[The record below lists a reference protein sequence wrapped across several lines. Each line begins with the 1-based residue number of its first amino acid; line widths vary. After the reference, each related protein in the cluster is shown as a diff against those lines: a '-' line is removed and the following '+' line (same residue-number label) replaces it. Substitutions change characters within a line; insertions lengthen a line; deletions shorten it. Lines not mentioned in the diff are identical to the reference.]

1 MKLASRMGKLP
12 PIPTLAMNTKAN
24 ELRAQGVDVLSFAA
38 GEPDFDTPDHIKEG
52 AIQALRDGHTKYT
65 PVSGILPLRKAI
77 CAWVEEHKG
86 VSYSPEEVIVTV
98 GGKQSVFNALH
109 VLVEEGDEIVIP
121 EPIWVAYAPVATL
134 AGAKVVPVETS
145 EENGFRMTREQ
156 LAAAITD
163 RTKIVVINSPCN
175 PSGCVYSRE
184 EIEGIAEVV
193 LASPQA
199 MVISDEIYGKLLY
212 DGGEH
217 VSIASISPEMR
228 ARTLVL
234 DGFSKTYAM
243 TGWRMGYTCAPR
255 EIVKAMDTLQGQSTS
270 NATSFAQYGGIAAL
284 EGSLDFLKGWLAE
297 YDKRRLAITEGMNSI
312 DGLSVVMPKGAFYV
326 FPRVSDL
333 FGRHG
338 PGGELKNSVDV
349 GLYFL
354 DHAQCAAVPGAGFG
368 DDRYIRF
375 SYATSLETV
384 KEGIERLRA
393 AVSQLG

>member
-65 PVSGILPLRKAI
+65 PVSGILPLREAI

-228 ARTLVL
+228 ARTLLL

-375 SYATSLETV
+375 SYATSLENV

>member
-24 ELRAQGVDVLSFAA
+24 ELRAQGVDILSFAA

-65 PVSGILPLRKAI
+65 PVSGVLPLRKAI

-109 VLVEEGDEIVIP
+109 VLVEEGDEVLIP
-121 EPIWVAYAPVATL
+121 QPIWVAYAPVATL
-134 AGAKVVPVETS
+134 AGAKVVPVEAS

-163 RTKIVVINSPCN
+163 RTRIVVINSPCN

-228 ARTLVL
+228 ARTLLL

-284 EGSLDFLKGWLAE
+284 EGSLDFLKSWLAE
-297 YDKRRLAITEGMNSI
+297 YDKRRRAITEGMNSI

-354 DHAQCAAVPGAGFG
+354 DHARCAAVPGAGFG

-375 SYATSLETV
+375 SYATSLENV